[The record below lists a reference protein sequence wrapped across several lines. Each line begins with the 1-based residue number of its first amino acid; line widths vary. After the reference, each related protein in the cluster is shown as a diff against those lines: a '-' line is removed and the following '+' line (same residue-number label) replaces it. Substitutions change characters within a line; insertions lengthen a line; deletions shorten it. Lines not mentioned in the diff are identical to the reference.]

1 MNQPKSAMRPA
12 AGTDGQRPSLLIE
25 GWRGVN
31 HSFAMVNQH
40 QIIELLRCDRLGLFH
55 ADMPFAFPHWTR
67 GANSSGFSEGDQA
80 RIDSVPPPP
89 ERVDCIYRI
98 VAPFTAP
105 CSVRDV
111 RTVTFMI
118 TEMGL
123 SNASF
128 CTGSHHAASFTQ
140 GDNQIVTST
149 AWSRDRIVDYGFPA
163 EKVQIIP
170 LGVDTAT
177 FSPLTAAERETCR
190 TQLGF
195 HEDETVFLNIGV
207 AVWNKGIDKILAAFA
222 HLRSRGW
229 KVRLIL
235 KDQRDVY
242 GISVDNTVRTLGQS
256 IPELRQPATLAAISV
271 IPGNLGRAQLRALY
285 GIADCYLSPYR
296 AEGFNLPVIEAIA
309 CGTPAIVTR
318 GGATD
323 DFCDDAVAHRISGR
337 LNDHISDET
346 GYLGRYIEPDLDE
359 LVAAM
364 DGFATGPGIDRAT
377 FERARV
383 AMLPRFTWR
392 RAASQLAELTVGIRI
407 DGAVAQTVSPAT
419 ISAHPPPR
427 RVQQRDLL
435 DVLSVIAPLE
445 MQNGKKVRL
454 GGPQDGGYVVPD
466 AALTCDAVLSIGVG
480 GDVSFD
486 LALADHGARV
496 LQFDHTVA
504 QSPTPHGNFTFHR
517 LGWGAKSSGNFLALA
532 DMRRRLGDRG
542 AKRTMLKFDIEGAEY
557 PIFEALSADDLADF
571 AVIVCELH
579 NLARLS
585 DPEAFDTFHRC
596 VTKLTQH
603 HAPVHLHPN
612 NYGPMVLVEGIAIP
626 DVIEVS
632 LLRRDLDVFPSPSR
646 EPIPGPFDRPNHPN
660 QPDLVLTAFSA
671 FAGPSNTR
679 HRAVPHAVL
688 GPPT

>member
-1 MNQPKSAMRPA
+1 MNQPPPDMRPT
-12 AGTDGQRPSLLIE
+12 AGTDRRRPSLLIE

-40 QIIELLRCDRLGLFH
+40 HIIELLRGDRLDLFH
-55 ADMPFAFPHWTR
+55 TDMPFAFPHWTR
-67 GANSSGFSEGDQA
+67 GANSPGFSAEDQA
-80 RIDSVPPPP
+80 RIDAVPPPP

-98 VAPFTAP
+98 AAPFTAP
-105 CSVRDV
+105 VPAHDV

-123 SNASF
+123 SHASF
-128 CTGSHHAASFTQ
+128 RAGSHRATSFTQ
-140 GDNQIVTST
+140 GGNRIVTST
-149 AWSRDRIVDYGFPA
+149 AWSRDRLAEYGFAA
-163 EKVQIIP
+163 EKIDVIP
-170 LGVDTAT
+170 LGVDAAV
-177 FSPLTAAERETCR
+177 FSPLTPAERQTCR
-190 TQLGF
+190 AQLGF
-195 HEDETVFLNIGV
+195 REDDTVFLNIGV
-207 AVWNKGIDKILAAFA
+207 AVWNKGIDKVLTAFA
-222 HLRSRGW
+222 HLRGRGR

-242 GISVDNTVRTLGQS
+242 GISVDSTVRALGRS
-256 IPELRQPATLAAISV
+256 IPELLQPATLAAISV

-285 GIADCYLSPYR
+285 GVADCYLSPYR

-323 DFCDDAVAHRISGR
+323 DFCDDAVSHRISGR
-337 LNDHISDET
+337 LSDHRSDEE

-364 DGFATGPGIDRAT
+364 HGFSTGQGLDRAA
-377 FERARV
+377 FDRARA

-392 RAASQLAELTVGIRI
+392 RGASQLAALTLGIAPDHELVEQARQP
-407 DGAVAQTVSPAT
+407 AVSSPA
-419 ISAHPPPR
+419 PPR

-445 MQNGKKVRL
+445 MLNGGKIRL
-454 GGPQDGGYVVPD
+454 GGPHDGGYVVPN
-466 AALTCDAVLSIGVG
+466 AALGCDTVLSIGVG

-486 LALADHGARV
+486 LALAERGARV

-517 LGWGAKSSGNFLALA
+517 LGWGAQSYGSFLALP

-542 AKRTMLKFDIEGAEY
+542 ANRTMLKFDIEGAEY
-557 PIFEALSADDLADF
+557 PIIDSLGADDLADF

-579 NLARLS
+579 NLAQLGEP
-585 DPEAFDTFHRC
+585 DVFDTFHRC
-596 VTKLTQH
+596 VTKLTLH

-612 NYGPMVLVEGIAIP
+612 NYGPLVLLEGVPIP
-626 DVIEVS
+626 DVIELS
-632 LLRRDLDVFPSPSR
+632 LLRRDLDVFPGPSR
-646 EPIPGPFDRPNHPN
+646 EPIPGEFDRPNHPQ
-660 QPDLVLTAFSA
+660 QPDLVLTAFAARGASA
-671 FAGPSNTR
+671 HEG
-679 HRAVPHAVL
+679 HRAPRRVSPAL
-688 GPPT
+688 PS